1 MTVLTA
7 AAGTA
12 ALSVNIWQVCMRL
25 LCALLIGMVIGMER
39 EYTHRPAGMRTHI
52 LVALGSCAVMITGQ
66 LIFSQYSAF
75 GSTPDPARLSAQ
87 VITGVGFLG
96 AGTIMREGASVK
108 GLTTAASLWAVACLG
123 IAAGGGYYTVALPG
137 MVFVL
142 ITLTVLEV
150 LQKLLLRSQRG
161 KQHYK
166 VTATDAVAALQLI
179 NRLSDLYGAQLKNIQ
194 AEHVDNGRSCV
205 CFSADFERGNQ
216 KKRMRQFME
225 ELAGDPA
232 VLSLSTA
239 EEAAAKEAP
248 VK

>member
-1 MTVLTA
+1 MAVLTA
-7 AAGTA
+7 AAGAA
-12 ALSVNIWQVCMRL
+12 ALNVNIWQICMRL

-52 LVALGSCAVMITGQ
+52 LVALGSCAVMITSQ

-142 ITLTVLEV
+142 ITLTVLEA

-161 KQHYK
+161 KQEYK

-179 NRLSDLYGAQLKNIQ
+179 NRLSDTHGAQLKNIQ
-194 AEHVDNGRSCV
+194 AEHLDTDRSCV
-205 CFSADFERGNQ
+205 RFSADFGRGNQ
-216 KKRMRQFME
+216 KKRIRQFME
-225 ELAGDPA
+225 DLAADPA
-232 VLSLSTA
+232 ILSVITM
-239 EEAAAKEAP
+239 EEANAKETA

>member
-1 MTVLTA
+1 MLV
-7 AAGTA
+7 G
-12 ALSVNIWQVCMRL
+12 I
-25 LCALLIGMVIGMER
+25 VIGLER
-39 EYTHRPAGMRTHI
+39 EFTHRPAGLRTHI
-52 LVALGSCAVMITGQ
+52 LVALGACVASVMGEM
-66 LIFSQYSAF
+66 IFMNMTANA
-75 GSTPDPARLSAQ
+75 DPARLSAQ

-142 ITLTVLEV
+142 ITLTVLEA

-161 KQHYK
+161 KQEYK

-179 NRLSDLYGAQLKNIQ
+179 NRLSDTHGAQLKNIQ
-194 AEHVDNGRSCV
+194 AEHLDTDRSCLQ
-205 CFSADFERGNQ
+205 FSADFGRGNQ
-216 KKRMRQFME
+216 KKRIRQFME
-225 ELAGDPA
+225 DLAADPA
-232 VLSLSTA
+232 ILSVSTM
-239 EEAAAKEAP
+239 EEANAKETA